1 MLRGSVSP
9 ASTDE
14 ATGPSVVARISAVL
28 GAFATAPADGLT
40 LTQLADRCRLPLTT
54 VHRLAGQLERERVLE
69 RSPDG
74 RFRIGLKLWELGM
87 LAPRGHGLREIALP
101 YLEDLYEV
109 THENVQL
116 LVLDGV
122 EVVIL
127 ERLRAR
133 NAVQLRSRPGGRL
146 PAHATSGGIVL
157 LTTAPETLEAVAAMP
172 MERFTPETIV
182 DAEQLR
188 AAVALAR
195 RQGWCALS
203 AHLTP
208 GSVSIAAPIVVRG
221 RAVAAVSVVGEMSTD
236 SRPLIPALLT
246 TTRAIGRALTPH
258 RQD

>member
-1 MLRGSVSP
+1 MS
-9 ASTDE
+9 ASTAE
-14 ATGPSVVARISAVL
+14 EPLGPGVVARVSAVL
-28 GAFATAPADGLT
+28 GAFATAPAEGLT

-69 RSPDG
+69 RSPAG
-74 RFRIGLKLWELGM
+74 RYRIGLKLWELGM

-116 LVLDGV
+116 LVLDGT
-122 EVVIL
+122 EVVVV

-146 PAHATSGGIVL
+146 PAHATSGGVVL
-157 LTTAPETLEAVAAMP
+157 LPSAPEALEAVANGP
-172 MERFTPETIV
+172 FERFTAETIA
-182 DAEQLR
+182 DGEQLR

-195 RQGWCALS
+195 RQGWCELRG
-203 AHLTP
+203 HLTP
-208 GSVSIAAPIVVRG
+208 GQVSIAAPVVVRG
-221 RAVAAVSVVGEMSTD
+221 RAVAAVSVVGAIDTD

-246 TTRAIGRALTPH
+246 TARAIGRSLAADRVP
-258 RQD
+258 